1 MPGTRLSHCKL
12 FLYGKKCTFVI
23 GGGMTKV
30 VNTVFYMEDD
40 GSSISIGRDFTM
52 EGGHIASTEGK
63 SIIIGDD
70 CMFSNDVEIRNGD
83 SHPILDKETG
93 KRTNNAAL
101 VTIGD
106 HVWITAHVRVLKG
119 VIIHDGS
126 IMGDSSVVS
135 AKFRESN
142 SVYAGIPARLVKSN
156 IMWERD
162 RQKFLNHE
170 NK

>member
-1 MPGTRLSHCKL
+1 
-12 FLYGKKCTFVI
+12 
-23 GGGMTKV
+23 MTKV

-40 GSSISIGRDFTM
+40 GSSITIGRDFTM
-52 EGGHIASTEGK
+52 EGGNISSTEGK

-70 CMFSNDVEIRNGD
+70 CMFSNDVEIQNDD

-106 HVWITAHVRVLKG
+106 HVWITAHVRILKG
-119 VIIHDGS
+119 AIIPDRS
-126 IMGDSSVVS
+126 IMGNSSVVS
-135 AKFRESN
+135 AKFKESN

-162 RQKFLNHE
+162 RQKF
-170 NK
+170 

>member
-1 MPGTRLSHCKL
+1 
-12 FLYGKKCTFVI
+12 
-23 GGGMTKV
+23 
-30 VNTVFYMEDD
+30 
-40 GSSISIGRDFTM
+40 M
-52 EGGHIASTEGK
+52 EGGHIASTESK

-83 SHPILDKETG
+83 SHPILDQETG

-106 HVWITAHVRVLKG
+106 HVWITAHVRILKG
-119 VIIHDGS
+119 AIIPDGS
-126 IMGDSSVVS
+126 IIGNSSVVS
-135 AKFRESN
+135 AKFKGSN

-162 RQKFLNHE
+162 RQNFLNHE